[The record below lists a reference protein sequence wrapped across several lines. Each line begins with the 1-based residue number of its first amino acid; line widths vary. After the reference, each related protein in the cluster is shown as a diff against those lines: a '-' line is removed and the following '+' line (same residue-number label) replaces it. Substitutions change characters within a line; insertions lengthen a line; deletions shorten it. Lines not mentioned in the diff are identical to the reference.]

1 MLKKGAKVNL
11 FKSYL
16 ICLLVFCAIDSLWVG
31 IIAKQWY
38 AKELG
43 TLLVDSVNWLPVI
56 GFYMLYAAAI
66 LVFAVQPSIKLGSWH
81 YALFYGAFL
90 GLISYAAYDLTNL
103 ATLKNWPVL
112 LALCDMLW
120 GAFVTGITSLV
131 LFNLQR
137 HFLK

>member
-1 MLKKGAKVNL
+1 MKMNL
-11 FKSYL
+11 FKLYL
-16 ICLLVFCAIDSLWVG
+16 ICLFVFCAIDFLWVG
-31 IIAKQWY
+31 IIAKHWY

-43 TLLVDSVNWLPVI
+43 NLLVDSINWVPVI
-56 GFYMLYAAAI
+56 GFYLLYASAI
-66 LVFAVQPSIKLGSWH
+66 LVFAVQPSLKLGSWE
-81 YALFYGAFL
+81 YAVFYGAFL

-112 LALCDMLW
+112 LAICDMLW
-120 GAFVTGITSLV
+120 GAFVTGITSLI